1 MHLGVKKM
9 HVSDNIKFG
18 ICPNLYPIDVIYE
31 SALYADNNGFA
42 SVMMGDHL
50 IAIGIKRFDC
60 LEAWNTLSA
69 LAVKTKKVKL
79 GTCVTDPHRRPPAVL
94 AQTVTTLDI
103 ISNGRAILGIGP
115 GEAMNLD
122 PYGVT
127 WKRPVSRMQESLKI
141 IKSLWTKE
149 MTDYNGDFFSL
160 QEAIFEPKPIQQPH
174 PPIWI
179 AANSPRTMKITGELA
194 DGWFPLNISP
204 EAYKEKLTFIRKH
217 AKDAGRSPED
227 IEPALFMYT
236 LVAPTSDEAIE
247 RFELPAK
254 MLLAFFPRLLKEKF
268 GYTLPNEKFN
278 AAKFIVTPSNVK
290 ELLSQ
295 VKDIPMEAV
304 EKFFVFGSPDECI
317 EGIEKFKKAGTRH
330 FALALLVPP
339 SKLMPTLKM
348 YREKV
353 IAYFKESTTSSLSSI
368 P

>member
-1 MHLGVKKM
+1 MHLGVEKM
-9 HVSDNIKFG
+9 DVSEDIKFG
-18 ICPNLYPIDVIYE
+18 VCPNLYPLDVIYE
-31 SALYADNNGFA
+31 SALYADKNGFD

-50 IAIGIKRFDC
+50 IAIGIKRFDT
-60 LEAWNTLSA
+60 LEAWSTLAA
-69 LAVKTKKVKL
+69 LAAKTKRVKL

-94 AQTVTTLDI
+94 AQTVATLDI

-122 PYGVT
+122 PYDVS
-127 WKRPVSRMQESLKI
+127 WNRPVSRMHESLKI
-141 IKSLWTKE
+141 IKSLWTQE
-149 MTDYNGDFFSL
+149 MTSYKGDFFNL

-204 EAYKEKLTFIRKH
+204 EAYKEKLELIRKH
-217 AKDAGRSPED
+217 AKDIGRSPED

-236 LVAPTSDEAIE
+236 LVAPTYDEAIE

-254 MLLAFFPRLLKEKF
+254 MLLAFFPRLLEEEF
-268 GYTLPNEKFN
+268 GYTLPKEKFN

-295 VKDIPMEAV
+295 VKDIPLEAV
-304 EKFFVFGSPDECI
+304 EKFFVFGSPDDCI
-317 EGIEKFKKAGTRH
+317 EGIENFVKAGTRH

-339 SKLMPTLKM
+339 PKLMPTLKM
-348 YREKV
+348 YHEKV
-353 IAYFKESTTSSLSSI
+353 ISYVKDSFSSKLSSI

>member
-1 MHLGVKKM
+1 MHLGVEKM
-9 HVSDNIKFG
+9 DVSEDIKFG
-18 ICPNLYPIDVIYE
+18 ICPNLYPLDVIYE
-31 SALYADNNGFA
+31 SATYADKNGFD

-50 IAIGIKRFDC
+50 IAIGIKRFDA
-60 LEAWNTLSA
+60 LEAWSTLTA
-69 LAVKTKKVKL
+69 LALKTKRVKL

-94 AQTVTTLDI
+94 AQTVATLDI
-103 ISNGRAILGIGP
+103 VSNGRAILGIGP

-122 PYGVT
+122 PYGVA
-127 WKRPVSRMQESLKI
+127 WKRPVSRMHESLKI
-141 IKSLWTKE
+141 IKSLWTQD
-149 MTDYNGDFFSL
+149 MTSYNGDFFNL
-160 QEAIFEPKPIQQPH
+160 QEAIFEPKPIQEPH

-204 EAYKEKLTFIRKH
+204 KAYKEKLTFIGKH
-217 AKDAGRSPED
+217 AKEAERSPED

-236 LVAPTSDEAIE
+236 LVAPTYDEAVQ

-290 ELLSQ
+290 ELLNQ
-295 VKDIPMEAV
+295 VKDIPLEAV
-304 EKFFVFGSPDECI
+304 EEFFVFGSPDDCT
-317 EGIEKFKKAGTRH
+317 EGIEKFIKAGTRH

-339 SKLMPTLKM
+339 QKLMPTLKM
-348 YREKV
+348 YHKKV
-353 IAYFKESTTSSLSSI
+353 ISYFKDSTSSSISSI